1 MLSPCSPDE
10 AKISAE
16 QAVKP
21 LGLADFG
28 TDVDLMERAP
38 FPPRA
43 AMDAEG
49 GKFAGEPRTSLY
61 GVQALFRASI

>member
-1 MLSPCSPDE
+1 M
-10 AKISAE
+10 
-16 QAVKP
+16 KP